1 MLSRAF
7 EGVSAC
13 LRCEGL
19 WIAPGTLDAAFGDP
33 QWPAGQVLWWR
44 NSIDC
49 PECTF
54 EGKQTLM
61 TARMAHDVLVDQCPE
76 HGLWLDRGELG
87 RLMGTAADELTALRE
102 RLAVTARDLEKL
114 VVRRD
119 QRRADLES
127 RRKTDRE
134 YRRALEDE
142 HRRRAEVASS
152 EAERVRR
159 AEVAEAAEAAEAER
173 VRRADERST
182 RTAPA
187 APPHPTPRTSGAAL
201 AELTASAPATPA
213 TPASPASPASHDD
226 AARRATDRRQ
236 ALGTQRAQTSA
247 EAARLEDRLRALRD
261 HIHRLDAELADARER
276 AASLEDELGATRA
289 RLAALDAALDAPG

>member
-159 AEVAEAAEAAEAER
+159 AEVAEAER
-173 VRRADERST
+173 VRSADERST

-187 APPHPTPRTSGAAL
+187 APPYPTPRTSGAAL
-201 AELTASAPATPA
+201 AASAPA

-261 HIHRLDAELADARER
+261 HIHRLDAELTDARER